1 MKTLLLII
9 NLFLVS
15 NPSFASTHTQ
25 WSYSNAE
32 GPDHWSTLSSEY
44 RECSAHNQSP
54 INLSGFL
61 DTDLKAIEINYK
73 TDGNEII
80 NNGHTIQVNYA
91 KGSSIVIDN
100 DRFELKQFHFHTPSE
115 NHINGKEFPLEAHFV
130 HSDKNGNLAV
140 IALMLDIG
148 NENKTL
154 AQALS
159 KLPEHTGDKFALT
172 TKINAENLLP
182 ANQEYYRFNG
192 SLTTPPCSE
201 GVRWF
206 VMKKAVSLSK
216 DQLKLFQLAIHEPN
230 NRPIQMVNARLILE

>member
-15 NPSFASTHTQ
+15 NLSFASTHAK
-25 WSYSNAE
+25 WGYSNAD

-54 INLSGFL
+54 INLSDFV
-61 DTDLKAIEINYK
+61 DTDLKAIDINYK
-73 TDGNEII
+73 TGGNDII

-115 NHINGKEFPLEAHFV
+115 NHINGKAFPLEAHFV

-140 IALMLDIG
+140 IALMMNIG
-148 NENKTL
+148 DENKTL
-154 AQALS
+154 TKTLS
-159 KLPEHTGDKFALT
+159 KLPEHTGDKYILT

-182 ANQEYYRFNG
+182 LNREYYRFNG

-206 VMKKAVSLSK
+206 VMKKAVSISK
-216 DQLKLFQLAIHEPN
+216 DQLTLFQLAIHEPN